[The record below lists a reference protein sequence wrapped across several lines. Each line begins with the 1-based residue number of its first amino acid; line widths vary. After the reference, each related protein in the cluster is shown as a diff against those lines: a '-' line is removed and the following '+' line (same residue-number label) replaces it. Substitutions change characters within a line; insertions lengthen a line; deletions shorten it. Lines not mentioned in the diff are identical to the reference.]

1 MDGGF
6 VACAEQ
12 SGGPVMANPPFIHS
26 HALVESENI
35 GPGTRI
41 WAFAHVL
48 RGAVIGADC
57 NICDHSYIDEDVVIG
72 DRVTIK
78 GQVAIIDGMR
88 IEDDVFIGP
97 NATFTNDRFP
107 RSRQAWECEPM
118 VIGKGASI
126 GAGATFVPGVNVGEG
141 AMVGAGAVVTKD
153 VPPFAVVVGNPARVV
168 RTVTDSELVPEQE
181 GLSTSNGAAPTSAG
195 AT

>member
-1 MDGGF
+1 MS
-6 VACAEQ
+6 EQ
-12 SGGPVMANPPFIHS
+12 RHDPPFIHS
-26 HALVESENI
+26 HALVESETI

-48 RGAVIGADC
+48 KGAVIGADC
-57 NICDHSYIDEDVVIG
+57 NICDHSYIDEDVVMG

-88 IEDDVFIGP
+88 LEDDVFIGP
-97 NATFTNDRFP
+97 NATFMNDRFP
-107 RSRQAWECEPM
+107 RSRQSSWKCETM

-126 GAGATFVPGVNVGEG
+126 GSGATILPGVNIGEG

-153 VPPFAVVVGNPARVV
+153 VPPFTVVVGNPARVI
-168 RTVTDSELVPEQE
+168 REVTDEER
-181 GLSTSNGAAPTSAG
+181 LSDQVGVTNRPTPAPAVSA
-195 AT
+195 

>member
-1 MDGGF
+1 METD
-6 VACAEQ
+6 Q
-12 SGGPVMANPPFIHS
+12 
-26 HALVESENI
+26 I

-88 IEDDVFIGP
+88 IEDDVFVGP
-97 NATFTNDRFP
+97 NATFTNDPFP
-107 RSRQAWECEPM
+107 RSRQPFSCTTM
-118 VIGKGASI
+118 VIGRGASI
-126 GAGATFVPGVNVGEG
+126 GSGATFVPGVSVGEG

-153 VPPFAVVVGNPARVV
+153 VPPFTVVVGNPARVV
-168 RTVTDSELVPEQE
+168 REVTDAERISD
-181 GLSTSNGAAPTSAG
+181 
-195 AT
+195 

>member
-1 MDGGF
+1 MS
-6 VACAEQ
+6 ETRRE
-12 SGGPVMANPPFIHS
+12 PVFIHS

-57 NICDHSYIDEDVVIG
+57 NICDHSYIDQDVVIG

-78 GQVAIIDGMR
+78 GQVAIIDGMTL
-88 IEDDVFIGP
+88 EDDVFIGP
-97 NATFTNDRFP
+97 NATFMNDRFP
-107 RSRQAWECEPM
+107 RSRTSAWDCERM
-118 VIGKGASI
+118 VIGRGASV
-126 GAGATFVPGVNVGEG
+126 GSGATILPGVNIGEG

-153 VPPFAVVVGNPARVV
+153 VPPYTVVVGNPARVI
-168 RTVTDSELVPEQE
+168 REVTDAERVPSSAPSPK
-181 GLSTSNGAAPTSAG
+181 STAA
-195 AT
+195 

>member
-1 MDGGF
+1 MSDSPHE
-6 VACAEQ
+6 A
-12 SGGPVMANPPFIHS
+12 PFIHS
-26 HALVESENI
+26 HALVESDQI
-35 GPGTRI
+35 GPGTRV

-48 RGAVIGADC
+48 RGAVIGAEC

-107 RSRQAWECEPM
+107 RSRQDSWECATM
-118 VIGKGASI
+118 VIGRGASI
-126 GAGATFVPGVNVGEG
+126 GAGACFVPGVNVGEG

-153 VPPFAVVVGNPARVV
+153 VPPYAVVVGNPARVI
-168 RTVTDSELVPEQE
+168 REVPDAERLQDQAAIA
-181 GLSTSNGAAPTSAG
+181 NGAASPNGVA
-195 AT
+195 

>member
-1 MDGGF
+1 MTPDHD
-6 VACAEQ
+6 AK
-12 SGGPVMANPPFIHS
+12 PPFIHS
-26 HALVESENI
+26 HALVESDQI

-57 NICDHSYIDEDVVIG
+57 NICDHSYIDEAVVIG

-78 GQVAIIDGMR
+78 GQVAVIDGMT

-97 NATFTNDRFP
+97 NASFANDSYP
-107 RSRQAWECEPM
+107 RSKQPFQYEEIVLKR
-118 VIGKGASI
+118 GATI
-126 GAGATFVPGVNVGEG
+126 GAGAILIPGVTVGEW

-153 VPPFAVVVGNPARVV
+153 VPPFAVVVGNPARVIGE
-168 RTVTDSELVPEQE
+168 VTDAERGQLR
-181 GLSTSNGAAPTSAG
+181 
-195 AT
+195 ATK

>member
-1 MDGGF
+1 MPGQPQD
-6 VACAEQ
+6 
-12 SGGPVMANPPFIHS
+12 PPFIHS
-26 HALVESENI
+26 HALVEADNI

-48 RGAVIGADC
+48 KGAVIGADC

-88 IEDDVFIGP
+88 LEDDVFIGP
-97 NATFTNDRFP
+97 NATFMNDRFP
-107 RSRQAWECEPM
+107 RSRQSSWQCQTM
-118 VIGKGASI
+118 VIGRGASV
-126 GAGATFVPGVNVGEG
+126 GSGATVLPGVNIGEG

-153 VPPFAVVVGNPARVV
+153 VPPFTVVVGNPARVI
-168 RTVTDSELVPEQE
+168 REVTDAERLPDQVP
-181 GLSTSNGAAPTSAG
+181 GANGAAPAPAG
-195 AT
+195 AA